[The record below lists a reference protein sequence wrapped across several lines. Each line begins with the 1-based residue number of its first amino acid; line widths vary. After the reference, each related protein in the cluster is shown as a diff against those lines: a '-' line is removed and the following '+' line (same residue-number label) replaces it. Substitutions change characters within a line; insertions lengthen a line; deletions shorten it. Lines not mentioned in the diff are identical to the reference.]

1 MLAPGEVKEVK
12 ILVVDDSDIIRY
24 SLKGFFA
31 DYNFNV
37 ITCTDGL
44 EGVQKAV
51 ETKPTLIFL
60 DLMMP
65 NLDGVKMLQV
75 IKVMDDLKD
84 IPVIV
89 ISGNTNKRN
98 VLAAIEAGADRVISK
113 PLKKEI
119 IIKTIKELLGEEF
132 LRKTKKT
139 QTFSETDNTE
149 ILNQLRKFFVNSFSI
164 KRDGI
169 TKAIGTQNKDL
180 LKTIVHEIKGTGGA
194 IGFPQLTKI
203 SCEIEEKL
211 TARKIDWA
219 SISLQ
224 CDQIFSIVKEIENII
239 EE

>member
-1 MLAPGEVKEVK
+1 MQPIEVDKVK
-12 ILVVDDSDIIRY
+12 IMVVDDSDIIRY

-31 DYNFNV
+31 EYNFEV
-37 ITCTDGL
+37 TTCNDGL

-75 IKVMDDLKD
+75 IKVMEDLKNT
-84 IPVIV
+84 PVIV

-98 VLAAIEAGADRVISK
+98 VLAAIEAGADKVISK

-132 LRKTKKT
+132 LRKTRKK
-139 QTFSETDNTE
+139 QTFSENDNSD
-149 ILNQLRKFFVNSFSI
+149 IIKQLRKFFVNSFSI
-164 KRDGI
+164 KKDGI
-169 TKAIGTQNKDL
+169 NKAIGTHNTDL

-194 IGFPQLTKI
+194 IGYPQLTKL
-203 SCEIEEKL
+203 SCDIEEKL
-211 TARKIDWA
+211 TAKKVDWS
-219 SISLQ
+219 SIKLH
-224 CDQIFSIVKEIENII
+224 CEQIFSIVSEIELIT
-239 EE
+239 EEE

>member
-1 MLAPGEVKEVK
+1 MPVGNVMKIK

-24 SLKGFFA
+24 SLKGFFE
-31 DYNFNV
+31 DYHFDV

-51 ETKPTLIFL
+51 EHKPTLIFL

-75 IKVMDDLKD
+75 IKVMQDLKD

-119 IIKTIKELLGEEF
+119 IIKTIKELLGEDF
-132 LRKTKKT
+132 LRKTKKEE
-139 QTFSETDNTE
+139 TFTETDNTV
-149 ILNQLRKFFVNSFSI
+149 ILNQLRKFFINSFSI
-164 KRDGI
+164 KKEGLN
-169 TKAIGTQNKDL
+169 KAISTENKDL

-194 IGFPQLTKI
+194 IGFPELTKL

-211 TARKIDWA
+211 TARRIDWS
-219 SISLQ
+219 SINLH
-224 CDQIFSIVKEIENII
+224 CEQIFSIVNDIENLI